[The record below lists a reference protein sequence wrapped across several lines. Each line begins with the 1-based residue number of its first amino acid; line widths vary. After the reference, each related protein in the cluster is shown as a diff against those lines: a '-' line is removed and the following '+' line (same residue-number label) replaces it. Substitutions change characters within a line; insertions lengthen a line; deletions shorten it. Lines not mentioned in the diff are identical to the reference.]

1 MAIAQSKRAS
11 ALAGMPRIP
20 GDKSISHRAII
31 LGALAN
37 GETHVSG
44 LLEGEDVLSTCVAM
58 RALGATVERVDG
70 QNGEWL
76 VKGGGVQALSA
87 PLRPLD
93 MGNSGTAVRLLM
105 GFTAALPF
113 SCTFI
118 GDASLSK
125 RPMQRVITP
134 LEQSRATFSAAE
146 GGQLPL
152 TVTGTSP
159 AHSIQYE
166 LPVASAQVKS
176 AILLAGLNAVGETHV
191 IEPRATR
198 DHTELMLKHFGVD
211 VIVEAMPGGGRSI
224 KLVGGQHLKAKGVL
238 VPSDISSAAFPLVA
252 ALLTKGSDILMTNIG
267 VNPLRTG
274 LLEALAL
281 MGASVERENE
291 RIEAGEP
298 VCDLRVRASQL
309 KGTEIPASLAP
320 AMIDEYPI
328 LAVAAACADGVTT
341 MSGLAELRVKES
353 DRLSAIARG
362 LELCGVKVEEGED
375 SLIVYGTGKP
385 PRGIGITVEKIET
398 HFDHR
403 IAMAFLV
410 LGMVTDEPV
419 CIDDTTAIDTSF
431 PGFINLMND
440 LGANIV
446 IEGKDGEV

>member
-1 MAIAQSKRAS
+1 MPIAQSNRART
-11 ALAGMPRIP
+11 LAGTPQIP

-44 LLEGEDVLSTCVAM
+44 LLEGEDVLSTCAAM
-58 RALGATVERVDG
+58 RGLGAKVEKVDG
-70 QNGEWL
+70 QPGEWL
-76 VKGGGVQALSA
+76 VQGGGVQALSG
-87 PLRPLD
+87 PSKPLD

-113 SCTFI
+113 SCTFA

-134 LEQSRATFSAAE
+134 LEQCGATFSATE
-146 GGQLPL
+146 GGRLPL
-152 TVTGTSP
+152 TVTGMSP

-198 DHTELMLKHFGVD
+198 DHTELMLKHFGVN
-211 VIVEAMPGGGRSI
+211 IFVEFMPGGGRSI
-224 KLVGGQHLKAKGVL
+224 KLAGGQPLKAKDVI

-252 ALLTKGSDILMTNIG
+252 ALLTEGSDITLPNIG

-274 LLEALAL
+274 LLDALAL
-281 MGASVERENE
+281 MGANVQRENE

-298 VCDLRVRASQL
+298 VCDLRVRASRL
-309 KGTEIPASLAP
+309 KGAEIPASLAP

-328 LAVAAACADGVTT
+328 LAAAASCADGLTT
-341 MSGLAELRVKES
+341 MPGLSELRVKES
-353 DRLSAIARG
+353 DRLSAIAEG

-385 PRGIGITVEKIET
+385 PRGTGIIAEKVKT

-419 CIDDTTAIDTSF
+419 CIDDTTAIETSF
-431 PGFINLMND
+431 PGFISLING
-440 LGANIV
+440 LGADIV
-446 IEGKDGEV
+446 IESKDGKV